1 MRGDVTAADDD
12 VIGSTVANDDV
23 TTPDLVSIIDV
34 IFFCGADV
42 LTVTLPEV
50 GRALGTGTSPIDI
63 VDDVMLIDDDDDD
76 VRLGRLGDVID
87 RPRSDLAV

>member
-1 MRGDVTAADDD
+1 MLADDD
-12 VIGSTVANDDV
+12 GKGSTVANDVV

-34 IFFCGADV
+34 IFFCGVVV

-50 GRALGTGTSPIDI
+50 DRTLGTGTLPIDI

-76 VRLGRLGDVID
+76 VKLGRLDDVID
-87 RPRSDLAV
+87 RPRSDLTV